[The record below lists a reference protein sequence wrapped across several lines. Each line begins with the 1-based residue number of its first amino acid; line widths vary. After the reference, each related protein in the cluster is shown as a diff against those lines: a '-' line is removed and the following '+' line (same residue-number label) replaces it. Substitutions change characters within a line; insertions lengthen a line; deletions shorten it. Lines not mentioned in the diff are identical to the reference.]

1 MPWASMPC
9 SRGRRA
15 SAVTAGAGAGA
26 VAAAAAAAL
35 GADGGADGGAADN
48 LLGKACHS
56 GIASDHCTLAVVGW
70 VMA

>member
-15 SAVTAGAGAGA
+15 SAATAGAGAGAGA
-26 VAAAAAAAL
+26 VAAL
-35 GADGGADGGAADN
+35 GADGGAADN

-56 GIASDHCTLAVVGW
+56 GIESDHCTLAVVGW